1 MKTSI
6 FNKDDFVLLVG
17 EGNFSFSVALL
28 QHNLNIKLIASCYES
43 SVSQE
48 AAKKNIKYLQ
58 SNG

>member
-28 QHNLNIKLIASCYES
+28 QHNLNIKFIATCYES

-48 AAKKNIKYLQ
+48 ITKKNIKYLQ